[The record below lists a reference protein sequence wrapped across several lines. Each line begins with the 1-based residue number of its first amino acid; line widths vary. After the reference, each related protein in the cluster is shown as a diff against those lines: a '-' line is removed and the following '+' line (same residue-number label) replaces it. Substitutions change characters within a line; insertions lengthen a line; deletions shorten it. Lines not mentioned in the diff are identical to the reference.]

1 MDCRVIE
8 ADLVGFHFGILDGE
22 SRARVDAHL
31 AGCGACVKAFL
42 ATKRAIESEGE
53 ARPSDAAR
61 ARLRAAVGRQLA
73 QRRRRWYFRGAA
85 AAAIVVAAL
94 YGFFSWRASHREPT
108 PGASID
114 SALVAPDNLNYL

>member
-1 MDCRVIE
+1 VIE
-8 ADLVGFHFGILDGE
+8 GDLVGFHFAVLDEE

-31 AGCGACVKAFL
+31 AACGACVKAFL
-42 ATKRAIESEGE
+42 ATKRAIESGGE
-53 ARPSDAAR
+53 ERPSEAAR
-61 ARLRAAVGRQLA
+61 VKLRAAVGRQLA
-73 QRRRRWYFRGAA
+73 QTRRRWYFRGVA

-94 YGFFSWRASHREPT
+94 YGFFSWRASHRDPT